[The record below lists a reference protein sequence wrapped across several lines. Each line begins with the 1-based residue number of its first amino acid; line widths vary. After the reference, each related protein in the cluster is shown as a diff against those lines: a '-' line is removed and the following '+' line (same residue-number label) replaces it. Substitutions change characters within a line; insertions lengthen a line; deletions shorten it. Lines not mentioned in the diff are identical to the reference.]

1 MADTSDYIPTNGI
14 RFDKAFERLFDA
26 DPRADELRTK
36 LDRLIEVNISGGPE
50 YDDALGKWGVA
61 RRDVDLFFRREL
73 RDGALKAYQR
83 DPYTGQEL
91 LVSTEDWED
100 APILPGEDLAF
111 PPIYFLRS
119 EFEAWLPNDSARNSS
134 SVN

>member
-26 DPRADELRTK
+26 DPRAAELRTK
-36 LDRLIEVNISGGPE
+36 LDRLVVVDISGGPD

-61 RRDVDLFFRREL
+61 RKDVDLFFRGEL
-73 RDGALKAYQR
+73 QNGALKAYQR

-91 LVSTEDWED
+91 LVSPEDWQD

-111 PPIYFLRS
+111 PPIYFLKS
-119 EFEAWLPNDSARNSS
+119 EFEAWLLNGSARQL
-134 SVN
+134 

>member
-1 MADTSDYIPTNGI
+1 MANTSDYIPANGI
-14 RFDKAFERLFDA
+14 RFDKAFECLFDT
-26 DPRADELRTK
+26 DPRAAELRAK
-36 LDRLIEVNISGGPE
+36 LDRLIEVNISGGSE

-61 RRDVDLFFRREL
+61 RKDVDLFFRREL
-73 RDGALKAYQR
+73 RTGALKAYQR

-91 LVSTEDWED
+91 LVSPEDWQD

-111 PPIYFLRS
+111 PPIYFFKS
-119 EFEAWLPNDSARNSS
+119 EFDAWLPNVSARNSS

>member
-26 DPRADELRTK
+26 DPRAAELRTK
-36 LDRLIEVNISGGPE
+36 LDRLVEVDISGGPE

-73 RDGALKAYQR
+73 RNGALNAYQR

-91 LVSTEDWED
+91 QVSKEDWED

-111 PPIYFLRS
+111 PPIYFLKS
-119 EFEAWLPNDSARNSS
+119 EFEAWLPNASARNYS

>member
-26 DPRADELRTK
+26 DPRAAELRTK
-36 LDRLIEVNISGGPE
+36 LDRLVEVDISGGPE
-50 YDDALGKWGVA
+50 YDDALGKWSVA
-61 RRDVDLFFRREL
+61 RKDMDVFFRREL
-73 RDGALKAYQR
+73 RIGALKAYQR

-91 LVSTEDWED
+91 LISTKDWED

-111 PPIYFLRS
+111 PPIYFLKS
-119 EFEAWLPNDSARNSS
+119 EFEAWLPNASARNSN